1 MGWTVSLQSETTV
14 VDERVRVDAYR
25 LKDGKGK
32 RVRVW
37 KRHWVI
43 IGTTLN
49 NLWYYI
55 QPTSVLCPPSRRSDH
70 QHERRHRKSQRFL
83 PVSETGSNRSRIA
96 VIRHNLFL
104 HPLQISNA
112 WKWQG
117 HTGYAETVCTAR
129 PRGTI
134 AFS

>member
-1 MGWTVSLQSETTV
+1 M
-14 VDERVRVDAYR
+14 RIDAYR

-55 QPTSVLCPPSRRSDH
+55 QPTSVVSPQTRRNQIEKMRYVHGMCWKEDWDRGAIEQVVLYVPPPDEVIISTNGDIVRVKDFYPYLKQAVTAH
-70 QHERRHRKSQRFL
+70 GL
-83 PVSETGSNRSRIA
+83 P
-96 VIRHNLFL
+96 
-104 HPLQISNA
+104 
-112 WKWQG
+112 
-117 HTGYAETVCTAR
+117 
-129 PRGTI
+129 
-134 AFS
+134 